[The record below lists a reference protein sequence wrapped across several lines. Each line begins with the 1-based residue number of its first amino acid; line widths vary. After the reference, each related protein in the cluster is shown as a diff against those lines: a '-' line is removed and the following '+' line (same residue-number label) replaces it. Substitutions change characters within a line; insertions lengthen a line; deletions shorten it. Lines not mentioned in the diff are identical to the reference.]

1 MQQLKNLKWFLNSA
15 STLILIWWILS
26 AKFDLLHF
34 GVGVLG
40 SLVIAANFY
49 SSRGTTEFPLFRF
62 IAFIPWHLTQVV
74 LSNLRVARLALTPG
88 TKFEPSFVH
97 RAPNMTNT
105 HGLALLGF
113 GITLTP
119 GTLTV
124 DISPTHMLVHALD
137 KASAEDIEGEI
148 MARKVRRVFQ
158 EEVA

>member
-1 MQQLKNLKWFLNSA
+1 MQQFKNLKWFVNSA

-26 AKFDLLHF
+26 GKFDLLHF

-49 SSRGTTEFPLFRF
+49 SSRGTTAFPLFRF
-62 IAFIPWHLTQVV
+62 IAFVPWHLTQVV
-74 LSNLRVARLALTPG
+74 RSNLRVARLALTPG
-88 TKFEPSFVH
+88 TKFEPSFVS
-97 RAPNMTNT
+97 RVPNMTNT

-124 DISPTHMLVHALD
+124 DVSPTHLLVHALD
-137 KASAEDIEGEI
+137 GLSAKEVEEEI
-148 MARKVRRVFQ
+148 MATRVRRVFQ